1 MKLLNQKTKTTATS
15 GLRPI
20 IVPLNLSHSYAQ
32 GGRTMSLT
40 KTEAKDICERLS
52 KLESQN
58 EELDITLKEVD
69 SSTKEIIE
77 FFNAFKGAFKTLE
90 MMAKLARPLGVM
102 LLFTGACISLW
113 ASIKGGGPFK

>member
-1 MKLLNQKTKTTATS
+1 
-15 GLRPI
+15 
-20 IVPLNLSHSYAQ
+20 
-32 GGRTMSLT
+32 MSLT